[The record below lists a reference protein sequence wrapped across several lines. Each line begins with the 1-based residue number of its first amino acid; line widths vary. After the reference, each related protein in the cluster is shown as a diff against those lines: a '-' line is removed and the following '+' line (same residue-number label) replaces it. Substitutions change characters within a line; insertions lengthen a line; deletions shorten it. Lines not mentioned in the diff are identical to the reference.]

1 MCLIKACQ
9 QVGATKDDDDDLMIW
24 KIEQYTWGWMIW
36 GRKLKCEKSKVFKI
50 AKKKKKKKLS
60 TMLFITIYNIYFIF

>member
-9 QVGATKDDDDDLMIW
+9 QVGATKNDDDLMIL

-36 GRKLKCEKSKVFKI
+36 GRKLKCEKSKVFKMQ
-50 AKKKKKKKLS
+50 KKKKLS
-60 TMLFITIYNIYFIF
+60 TMLFITIYNIYFTF